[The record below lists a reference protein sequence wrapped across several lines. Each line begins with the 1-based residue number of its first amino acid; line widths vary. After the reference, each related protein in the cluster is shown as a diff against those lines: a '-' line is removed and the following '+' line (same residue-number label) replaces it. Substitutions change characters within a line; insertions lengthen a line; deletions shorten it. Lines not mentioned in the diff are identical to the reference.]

1 MSLTVPMM
9 KEETNDIRSHP
20 QLVDDYLQSEKN
32 RHFGEYEDV
41 KFIAEREELLI
52 DQLRRICD
60 RDSHYLLNGKL
71 FSRVITL
78 KMSHYNSSLHEGY
91 LFQKHFSEMF
101 KKLYEKT
108 RSQGRDE
115 QESEIQTAKIFWN
128 LIQEN
133 KYDEASW
140 ALLKDIDLNTTQLS
154 PTKNRE
160 FMAQFNVEK
169 NLINI
174 VQGNVFNREPP
185 SSAYQ
190 EASILVNKAISLY
203 KSKKF
208 KQMTIYFEL
217 ALKKIQEF
225 EGIEGAAIFAT
236 TVGSLLIQKSENI
249 TKGLYFLKRGEDLYE
264 KIDDKRRYG
273 ESLGEMATAFWAI
286 GMYKRALDKLST
298 EIYIQTIQEND
309 LAIMYSQEKLSHF
322 FRNLSR
328 FIESQE
334 WALNYLNSA
343 VRSSNDQ
350 MRGVYFLDANLNY
363 ARTLIGLNA
372 WPKVEAHLN
381 YADRALNQLN
391 LPDNRVEKIALDISC
406 MKGNMYVVRGQFDE
420 AEIHFAVG
428 KASQSQFD
436 FNSPI
441 YTRFLRAEATLLRN
455 QRKFPLAI
463 KIIQPLFQDKKSMN
477 PWNVTL
483 LAELL
488 ALHAH
493 ENEAL
498 KLLIHA
504 KEVLS
509 KWNSL
514 HGISRIFLSMGY
526 IHLLLENFS
535 ESEKWYQ
542 QALEIIGTD
551 IGDLKVTFEAN
562 VNLAYIALENKKIK
576 SAKQYAAIAEECA
589 SMSGSLAYLLDSQ
602 ILKASLRMEQGRRKT
617 AENFLKRILSE
628 AQKLEIDYI
637 LQKAKFRLDQL

>member
-1 MSLTVPMM
+1 M
-9 KEETNDIRSHP
+9 NDFRNHSQI
-20 QLVDDYLQSEKN
+20 VDAYLQSEKN

-41 KFIAEREELLI
+41 KLIAEREELLI

-60 RDSHYLLNGKL
+60 RNSHYLLNGKL

-78 KMSHYNSSLHEGY
+78 KMSHYNKSLHEGY
-91 LFQKHFSEMF
+91 LFQKNFSELF
-101 KKLYEKT
+101 KNLYEKA
-108 RSQGRDE
+108 RLQGSDE
-115 QESEIQTAKIFWN
+115 QDSEIQTAKILWN

-133 KYDEASW
+133 KYDEVSW
-140 ALLKDIDLNTTQLS
+140 AFLKDYDQNATQLS
-154 PTKNRE
+154 PTKNKQFINE
-160 FMAQFNVEK
+160 FNVEK

-174 VQGNVFNREPP
+174 VQGNVLNREPP

-190 EASILVNKAISLY
+190 EASIQVNKAISLY
-203 KSKKF
+203 KSNKF

-236 TVGSLLIQKSENI
+236 IVGSLLIQKSENI
-249 TKGLYFLKRGEDLYE
+249 SKGLYFLKRGEDLYE
-264 KIDDKRRYG
+264 KLDDKRRYG
-273 ESLGEMATAFWAI
+273 ESLGEMATAFWSL

-298 EIYIQTIQEND
+298 EIYIQTLQEND

-328 FIESQE
+328 YIESQE

-343 VRSSNDQ
+343 VRSSDDQ
-350 MRGVYFLDANLNY
+350 MRGLYFLNANLNY

-391 LPDNRVEKIALDISC
+391 LPNCQVEKIALDISC
-406 MKGNMYVVRGQFDE
+406 MKGYMYVIRGQFDE

-428 KASQSQFD
+428 KATQSQFD
-436 FNSPI
+436 LNSPI
-441 YTRFLRAEATLLRN
+441 YARFLRAEATLLRN
-455 QRKFPLAI
+455 QRNFPQAI

-477 PWNVTL
+477 PRNVTL

-493 ENEAL
+493 EREAL
-498 KLLIHA
+498 KLLDHA
-504 KEVLS
+504 REVLS
-509 KWNSL
+509 RWNSL
-514 HGISRIFLSMGY
+514 HGVSRIFLSMGY
-526 IHLLLENFS
+526 IHLLLANFS
-535 ESEKWYQ
+535 ESKKWYQ

-551 IGDLKVTFEAN
+551 IGDLKVTFDAN
-562 VNLAYIALENKKIK
+562 VNLAYIALENKDIT
-576 SAKQYAAIAEECA
+576 SAKQHAAIAEECA

-602 ILKASLRMEQGRRKT
+602 LLKASLRIEQGKNNT
-617 AENFLKRILSE
+617 AENFLRRILSE
-628 AQKLEIDYI
+628 SQKLEIDYI
-637 LQKAKFRLDQL
+637 LQKTKFRLNQF

>member
-1 MSLTVPMM
+1 MSLIVPMM
-9 KEETNDIRSHP
+9 KEETNDFRNQS
-20 QLVDDYLQSEKN
+20 QLVYDYLQSEKN
-32 RHFGEYEDV
+32 RHFGEYEDI
-41 KFIAEREELLI
+41 KLIAEREEILI

-71 FSRVITL
+71 FSRIITS

-91 LFQKHFSEMF
+91 LFQKNFSEMF

-108 RSQGRDE
+108 RLRGSDE
-115 QESEIQTAKIFWN
+115 QESEIKAAKILWN

-133 KYDEASW
+133 KYDEANW
-140 ALLKDIDLNTTQLS
+140 ALLKDHDQNSTQLS

-160 FMAQFNVEK
+160 FMIRYNVEK

-190 EASILVNKAISLY
+190 EASIQVNKAISLY
-203 KSKKF
+203 KSKRF
-208 KQMTIYFEL
+208 KQMTMYFEL

-225 EGIEGAAIFAT
+225 EGIEGAAIFTT

-264 KIDDKRRYG
+264 KLDDKRRYG
-273 ESLGEMATAFWAI
+273 ESLGEMATAFWTL
-286 GMYKRALDKLST
+286 GMYKKALDKLST
-298 EIYIQTIQEND
+298 EIYIQTLQEND

-350 MRGVYFLDANLNY
+350 MRGLYFLNANLNY

-391 LPDNRVEKIALDISC
+391 LPNNQVEKITLDISC
-406 MKGNMYVVRGQFDE
+406 MKGHMNVIRGQFDE

-428 KASQSQFD
+428 KTTQSQFD

-441 YTRFLRAEATLLRN
+441 YARFLRAEATLLRN
-455 QRKFPLAI
+455 QRKFPQAI
-463 KIIQPLFQDKKSMN
+463 KIMQPLFQDKKSMN
-477 PWNVTL
+477 PRNVTL

-498 KLLIHA
+498 KLLNHA

-509 KWNSL
+509 RWNSL
-514 HGISRIFLSMGY
+514 QGISRIFLSMGY
-526 IHLLLENFS
+526 IHLLLGDFS
-535 ESEKWYQ
+535 ESKKWYQ

-551 IGDLKVTFEAN
+551 IGDLKVTFDAN
-562 VNLAYIALENKKIK
+562 VNLAYIALENKEITP
-576 SAKQYAAIAEECA
+576 AKQYTAIAEECA

-602 ILKASLRMEQGRRKT
+602 LLKASLRMEQGKRKT
-617 AENFLKRILSE
+617 AENFLKRILNE